1 MGTGKVSRGIPAR
14 VEGVRRR
21 LERWRGTRRAGARI
35 PEPLWS
41 AAVKVAER
49 YGIHRTT
56 KALRLDYYSL
66 KRRVEREASEKEA
79 AVKDVAQAKRAAA
92 ERRDARKSGVG
103 VARTAAVPAP
113 ARFVELPVS
122 AWAACGECTLELERP
137 CGTKLRVCLK
147 GMSAADV
154 AAIGRGLWQVQP

>member
-35 PEPLWS
+35 PEPLWN

-66 KRRVEREASEKEA
+66 KRRVEREAAEKEA
-79 AVKDVAQAKRAAA
+79 AAKEAARAKEPAA
-92 ERRDARKSGVG
+92 KRRDARKSGVG
-103 VARTAAVPAP
+103 TSQASVGTTT
-113 ARFVELPVS
+113 FVELPAP

-147 GMSAADV
+147 GMSVADV